1 MEIVFR
7 LENQI
12 ISMAER
18 KIIAAKSKN
27 YIRARFELL
36 SDDWTAPITAIFGGY
51 TVVLDENNS
60 CIVPWEALE
69 HPGILHVSAFCGDLH
84 TATEERIHISETGYT
99 AGQTPSPPTPDVY
112 AQLAEMVQSAINQ
125 VNTAGDDVKMSEQAA
140 KDAAARAAES
150 AAAASESSITA
161 IQNAETSTANAALTA
176 QIAEET
182 AAILTAV
189 TEKNQE
195 AATSANNASV
205 SANLADTSARSA
217 AQSALEAQE
226 AASSVPQIDDTQPSP
241 VNPWSGAKTSQEIS
255 QLSDQIASLE
265 ILPEVSSED
274 NGKTLAVM
282 NGKWG
287 LVDPSIGDFADVQK
301 IVQSG
306 AMTQYFSVGD
316 QLSPV
321 WVDADGKSYRAP
333 FDIVQLNH
341 ACELESGAA
350 ITGMMIQQHYANV
363 RACPFDAQEALYDA
377 DEELPAGTYHF
388 TVAGHPS
395 ADENGKVLQFTLAQ
409 PIPAGGQLVCA
420 DTQGYNQALNG
431 QMINTYS
438 SPTSFTAI
446 ESVML
451 SEGSGGVDLGV
462 TDGKGLLNHLCRA
475 YRGSGRWKTSMLR
488 QYLNSGKP
496 AGQWWS
502 KQDKWDR
509 ASSFI
514 NACPGY
520 LDGFGGDF
528 LATIKPI
535 KIQTARD
542 RVLSDAGID
551 ITFDRFFPLSLEQM
565 NITPQAAVSEG
576 AALDYWKEI
585 AKHEDVAAFSRYG
598 TYPCLTT
605 HSVNN
610 KTVARTCVLRSPS
623 ISNVYT
629 CWRLMA
635 SGYISDAGHALY
647 SDQYCTPACVI
658 G

>member
-1 MEIVFR
+1 M
-7 LENQI
+7 
-12 ISMAER
+12 
-18 KIIAAKSKN
+18 
-27 YIRARFELL
+27 
-36 SDDWTAPITAIFGGY
+36 
-51 TVVLDENNS
+51 
-60 CIVPWEALE
+60 
-69 HPGILHVSAFCGDLH
+69 GIG
-84 TATEERIHISETGYT
+84 
-99 AGQTPSPPTPDVY
+99 
-112 AQLAEMVQSAINQ
+112 
-125 VNTAGDDVKMSEQAA
+125 
-140 KDAAARAAES
+140 
-150 AAAASESSITA
+150 
-161 IQNAETSTANAALTA
+161 NAEKSGSSDQRRHN
-176 QIAEET
+176 
-182 AAILTAV
+182 V
-189 TEKNQE
+189 
-195 AATSANNASV
+195 SV
-205 SANLADTSARSA
+205 SANQADTSARSA
-217 AQSALEAQE
+217 AQSALDAQE
-226 AASSVPQIDDTQPSP
+226 AASIDDTQQSP
-241 VNPWSGAKTSQEIS
+241 VNPWSGTKTSREIS
-255 QLSDQIASLE
+255 QLSDQLASLE
-265 ILPEVSSED
+265 ILPKVSSED

-287 LVDPSIGDFADVQK
+287 LVKPSIVDFADVQK
-301 IVQSG
+301 IIQSG

-321 WVDADGKSYRAP
+321 WVDADGKSYRSP

-341 ACELESGAA
+341 ACKLESGAA
-350 ITGMMIQQHYANV
+350 ISGMMIQQHYANV

-409 PIPAGGQLVCA
+409 PIPAGGQLVFA
-420 DTQGYNQALNG
+420 DTPGYNQAMNG
-431 QMINTYS
+431 QMISTYS

-446 ESVML
+446 EPVML
-451 SEGSGGVDLGV
+451 SKGSGGVDLGV

-475 YRGSGRWKTSMLR
+475 YRGSGRWKASMLR

-542 RVLSDAGID
+542 IVLSDGGID
-551 ITFDRFFPLSLEQM
+551 ITFDRFFPISLEQM

-598 TYPCLTT
+598 TYPCLTA
-605 HSVNN
+605 HALSEKNAN
-610 KTVARTCVLRSPS
+610 RTCILRSATV
-623 ISNVYT
+623 SNPGFI
-629 CWRLMA
+629 WRITTT
-635 SGYISDAGHALY
+635 GYISDTG
-647 SDQYCTPACVI
+647 DMPCTVTSTVPRPV
-658 G
+658 